1 MEFTAAALGIVM
13 LVIGLVLVLWKKK
26 RKFERTNSAGIE
38 QFQSFGGKLTATAFD
53 GVLSWLSL
61 SSLFV
66 GLLILAMQYSETW
79 GWIVLIPVC
88 VVLLIFAT

>member
-1 MEFTAAALGIVM
+1 MDSPLTALGSIV
-13 LVIGLVLVLWKKK
+13 LVIGLGLFLWRKK

-79 GWIVLIPVC
+79 GWIVLLPVC
-88 VVLLIFAT
+88 AVLLSFAT